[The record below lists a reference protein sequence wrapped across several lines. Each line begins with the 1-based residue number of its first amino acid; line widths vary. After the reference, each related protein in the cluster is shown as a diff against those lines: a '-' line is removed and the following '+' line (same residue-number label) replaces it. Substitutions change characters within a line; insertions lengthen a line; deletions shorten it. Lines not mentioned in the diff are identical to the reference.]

1 MKNNQSIIRTKWY
14 PIVIGLLSI
23 STLGASLALIRTIIN
38 KSGGDQAFQD
48 KIPTINLGAVWHIG
62 AALFG
67 LLVLLH
73 MVQLLVSF
81 RHSKTQTLKHLVYV
95 ILSGYAALL
104 LIRNGSSATAWAF
117 ASLLYIGATFIGCV
131 LSLIHKRSKWN
142 VLLLIL
148 SIIILFF
155 GVLGLFIPQIEEPEL
170 RRAGIAFSI
179 ILLFFLVDIQGIA
192 SIIPMAFSSIRMDV
206 LKKIIRKTYAVEILS
221 GIMLLIVAFSFILP
235 AFEENI
241 STFGDAL
248 WYCFAIVT
256 TIGFGDITATSAIGR
271 VLSVILGLYGIIV
284 VSLITSIIVN
294 FYGEMKKEEA
304 GQEEE
309 QNNRSQDS
317 GNGNGNGINAT
328 GINRDENANAGAYT
342 NAYPNTDTN
351 ATARKGI
358 NSDAGAEI
366 NTGAHLYTG
375 AGTEVGS
382 EKAENSNKNRPGVYL
397 EEIDL

>member
-117 ASLLYIGATFIGCV
+117 DSLLYIGATFIGCV

-366 NTGAHLYTG
+366 NTGAHLNTG
-375 AGTEVGS
+375 AGTEVGN
-382 EKAENSNKNRPGVYL
+382 EKEENSNKSRPGVYL